1 MGLPPYL
8 PPISQDAESSS
19 GGHSPATMAVAVS
32 PPAVAT
38 TVVTTAVVIGL
49 RNQRVPCGCLADGV
63 EVGRNS
69 RRRRDGRQDPDDTR
83 RVGEERPTGTDS
95 APIFIRPSVNG
106 GVISGQRGGAISG
119 QCR

>member
-32 PPAVAT
+32 PPAMA
-38 TVVTTAVVIGL
+38 TVVITTAVVIGL

-69 RRRRDGRQDPDDTR
+69 RRRRDADKAQSDHCELAGKKGPRAIPGWGCCWGKGLCRSDGRLKR
-83 RVGEERPTGTDS
+83 SRILS
-95 APIFIRPSVNG
+95 
-106 GVISGQRGGAISG
+106 
-119 QCR
+119 C